1 MGNVHLD
8 NVERFSMEPVDSDI
22 EYMSNAPRPSTP
34 ASRLSILYIFPILG
48 VLLVLFFAGALAFQ
62 WNISVLVD
70 NLVVLLVVLFLVFVG
85 IVFWAL
91 APRASE
97 S

>member
-1 MGNVHLD
+1 MEQLD
-8 NVERFSMEPVDSDI
+8 TDI

-34 ASRLSILYIFPILG
+34 AQRLSILYIFPILG
-48 VLLVLFFAGALAFQ
+48 VLLVLFFAAAFAFQ

-70 NLVVLLVVLFLVFVG
+70 NLVVLMVVLFFVFTG

-91 APRASE
+91 APRQKNE
-97 S
+97 

>member
-1 MGNVHLD
+1 
-8 NVERFSMEPVDSDI
+8 MEPLESDI

-48 VLLVLFFAGALAFQ
+48 VLLVLFFAGAAIFQ
-62 WNISVLVD
+62 WNISALVD
-70 NLVVLLVVLFLVFVG
+70 NLVVLLVVLFFVFLG
-85 IVFWAL
+85 ILFWAR
-91 APRASE
+91 APRANE